1 MKNNFYLGNT
11 FKKSKRMSMKRS
23 TIVWLALL
31 FCGTL
36 LAQTGKVPAD
46 TIVRLSG
53 KKIACKILN
62 VSSTTVLYTVA
73 DKKETLALER
83 KEVEKIMYRTGNIEV
98 FNKPV
103 LTVIDEGQWESILVT
118 RDDKDVQGLYNRG
131 VVMAK
136 SSPSNRSKKAAKQS
150 AIIKLQKK
158 AANLGGTIILV
169 TKEEAKGAYGD
180 IPGYEL
186 EAIVYGTEPLEKG
199 TDVINDKEKQK

>member
-1 MKNNFYLGNT
+1 MKNISYLSNT
-11 FKKSKRMSMKRS
+11 LKGSKRLCMQR
-23 TIVWLALL
+23 IAVVGIALL
-31 FCGTL
+31 FCGNL
-36 LAQTGKVPAD
+36 LAQIGRVPAD
-46 TIVRLSG
+46 TIVRLGG
-53 KKIACKILN
+53 KKIPCKVIN
-62 VSSTTVLYTVA
+62 VSATTVLYTA
-73 DKKETLALER
+73 PGKNETLALER
-83 KEVEKIMYRTGNIEV
+83 KEVEKIMYRTGNVEV

-103 LTVIDEGQWESILVT
+103 LTMIDEGQWESVLVT

-186 EAIVYGTEPLEKG
+186 EAVVYGTEPLEKG